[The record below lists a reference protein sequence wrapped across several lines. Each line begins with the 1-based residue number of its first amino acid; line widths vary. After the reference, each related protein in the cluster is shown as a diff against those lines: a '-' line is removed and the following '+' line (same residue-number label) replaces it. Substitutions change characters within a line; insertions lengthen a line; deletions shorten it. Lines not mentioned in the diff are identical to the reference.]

1 MLKCSCLFSHLWRLP
16 VNLRQEHKSVFRLF
30 PTVFKTL
37 SAMKDSV
44 SVLVEMSDPQNAM
57 FELRDLIRS
66 IHVHQV
72 EQDTSR

>member
-1 MLKCSCLFSHLWRLP
+1 MIVFHVKMLMSFFSPL
-16 VNLRQEHKSVFRLF
+16 NSRQEHKSVFRLF
-30 PTVFKTL
+30 PTVFKAL

>member
-1 MLKCSCLFSHLWRLP
+1 MNS
-16 VNLRQEHKSVFRLF
+16 RQEHKSVFRLF

-37 SAMKDSV
+37 SATKDSV
-44 SVLVEMSDPQNAM
+44 SVLVEMSGPQNAM

>member
-1 MLKCSCLFSHLWRLP
+1 MNS
-16 VNLRQEHKSVFRLF
+16 RQEHKSVCRLF
-30 PTVFKTL
+30 PTVFKAL

-44 SVLVEMSDPQNAM
+44 SVSVEMSDPQNAM

>member
-1 MLKCSCLFSHLWRLP
+1 MNS
-16 VNLRQEHKSVFRLF
+16 RQEHKSVFRLF
-30 PTVFKTL
+30 PAVFKAL
-37 SAMKDSV
+37 SATKASV
-44 SVLVEMSDPQNAM
+44 SVLVEMSDPQNVM

>member
-1 MLKCSCLFSHLWRLP
+1 MNS
-16 VNLRQEHKSVFRLF
+16 RQEHKSVFRLF

-37 SAMKDSV
+37 SATKDSV
-44 SVLVEMSDPQNAM
+44 SVLVEMSDLQNAM

>member
-1 MLKCSCLFSHLWRLP
+1 M
-16 VNLRQEHKSVFRLF
+16 NLRQEHKSVFRLF

-37 SAMKDSV
+37 SATKDSV

>member
-1 MLKCSCLFSHLWRLP
+1 MNS
-16 VNLRQEHKSVFRLF
+16 RQEHKSVLRLF
-30 PTVFKTL
+30 PTVFKAL
-37 SAMKDSV
+37 SATKASV